1 MNNKVS
7 LEDILFTI
15 QEWKIQA
22 SSGHNDGCNDGWGI
36 QGYKEKLQILREHLE
51 NKKEPRVIT

>member
-7 LEDILFTI
+7 LEDIIATI
-15 QEWKIQA
+15 QEWELQA
-22 SSGHNDGCNDGWGI
+22 ISGHNDGWVI

-51 NKKEPRVIT
+51 NKKEPRLIT

>member
-7 LEDILFTI
+7 LEDIIATI
-15 QEWKIQA
+15 EEWQLQA
-22 SSGHNDGCNDGWGI
+22 GSGHNDGWVI

-51 NKKEPRVIT
+51 NKKEPRLIT